1 MSLGVLSGKFTS
13 EIVLGCSAVELGSGV
28 EQCCSTPQPKN
39 SRKELFNRAREL
51 ELLDE
56 SAARGDP
63 LIVVTEIRRI
73 RKAFLLLS
81 FLEEWNGFYMDM
93 RG

>member
-1 MSLGVLSGKFTS
+1 LFYCGTWFRCGTLLFVP
-13 EIVLGCSAVELGSGV
+13 
-28 EQCCSTPQPKN
+28 TPKD

-56 SAARGDP
+56 SVARGDP
-63 LIVVTEIRRI
+63 LIVVTGIRRI
-73 RKAFLLLS
+73 GKASLLLS